1 MAYVKVTPPSV
12 VYHLTRMENLDS
24 ILDDG
29 KISRF
34 LDSECWFC
42 ESLGKMKAYMEQT
55 VMCEGKPYYAVG
67 GQLCRYPKFVPEDYV
82 LLKLTPCGYRWALE
96 RLEDIKGHRIDRLHI
111 VGGGSQ
117 NRFLNQLAADAIDR
131 PVITGPVEGAALGNI
146 LAQAMAL
153 GDIKSIDD
161 LRDVVRESVDM
172 ETYTPN
178 HTLGWEAAYRKLC
191 DFYKELSS

>member
-1 MAYVKVTPPSV
+1 MARCIY
-12 VYHLTRMENLDS
+12 
-24 ILDDG
+24 
-29 KISRF
+29 
-34 LDSECWFC
+34 
-42 ESLGKMKAYMEQT
+42 ESLA
-55 VMCEGKPYYAVG
+55 
-67 GQLCRYPKFVPEDYV
+67 
-82 LLKLTPCGYRWALE
+82 LKYRWALE
-96 RLEDIKGHRIDRLHI
+96 CLEDIKGHRIDRLHI

-131 PVITGPVEGAALGNI
+131 PVSTGPVEGAALGNI

-153 GDIKSIDD
+153 GDIKSIDE

-191 DFYKELSS
+191 DFL